1 MSERHEHDGYDGPAQ
16 VLTDQG
22 PVDVTVTVRGAFQ
35 PIDGRFHWHGRVVHH
50 GRLDEAARAAGDVV
64 LRTPEGEAAG
74 RLSDEDPWGRLRIAG
89 TGRPPYRRQY
99 ATTEVSG
106 STRIS

>member
-1 MSERHEHDGYDGPAQ
+1 MSEQHEPDGYDGAAE
-16 VLTDQG
+16 VLTGKG

-35 PIDGRFHWHGRVVHH
+35 PIDGRFHWYGRVVHE
-50 GRLDEAARAAGDVV
+50 GRLDEPGRAAVDVV

-89 TGRPPYRRQY
+89 TGRPPYRLR
-99 ATTEVSG
+99 T
-106 STRIS
+106 